1 MKRRSFPPQPSVEHL
16 TTLFRRI
23 DAGDIV
29 VPAFQRAFVWGAGEM
44 LSLMESVNEGYPIG
58 SLLLWSA
65 DEEILKISTSEDIP
79 FPPLAA
85 EMPVNYIL
93 DGLQRLST
101 LYGAFHYEPEV
112 HHKSFDIHYDLTF
125 DRFIRGDDARDLT
138 YETVPMSSLFKPKRM
153 LEIQRKLIEG
163 GAYEAELDNL
173 TALQSRFQE
182 YMIPIVTLPQR
193 EVEEVVTIFER
204 VNSTGTRLSR
214 VDFMRAVTWSR
225 EFDLNEA
232 IDDVKSSLESEGFEI
247 DDDTIVKAMG
257 QKFDLDPVPD
267 SLLKLRSQNA
277 GELRDTI
284 PAIVSDF
291 RHVFEFLRQ
300 ELGIYSE
307 EFVPYEGQFL
317 ALLKAFS
324 EFGGFDIQRREFLSS
339 WFLRLSFEEAL
350 QGRPDHHV
358 ANLVKSLIQQLYE
371 GGRSIR
377 SLTIDENTF
386 VRRRMLKG
394 KSLTSAICVM
404 MAQSEPLDIIT
415 GERIDPFDIT
425 SAYDSNRFV
434 PVFEVEEIEKFTG
447 SSVSSKVPANVILST
462 FPFSTREQLNLRS
475 TILGMAEHEAG
486 REILT
491 SHFIFDDMIEALG
504 ANDAEAFLFLR
515 ADAMLETA
523 RQMVSK

>member
-65 DEEILKISTSEDIP
+65 EEEILKISTSQDIP
-79 FPPLAA
+79 FPHLAA

-101 LYGAFHYEPEV
+101 LYGAFHYEDGV
-112 HHKSFDIHYDLTF
+112 HHRAFDIHYDLTY
-125 DRFIRGDDARDLT
+125 DRFIRGSDARDLT

-163 GAYEAELDNL
+163 GAFEAELDNL

-182 YMIPIVTLPQR
+182 YMIPIVTLSQR
-193 EVEEVVTIFER
+193 EVDEVVTIFER

-232 IDDVKSSLESEGFEI
+232 IDEVKVSLEGEGFEI

-267 SLLKLRSQNA
+267 SLLKLRIQDA
-277 GELRDTI
+277 RELRQTI
-284 PAIVSDF
+284 PEIVSDF
-291 RHVFEFLRQ
+291 RRVFEFLRS
-300 ELGIYSE
+300 ELGIFSS
-307 EFVPYEGQFL
+307 EFVPYEGQLL

-324 EFGGFDIQRREFLSS
+324 EFGDFDARDREFLSS

-358 ANLVKSLIQQLYE
+358 ANLVKNLIRQLRD
-371 GGRSIR
+371 GGKTVR

-386 VRRRMLKG
+386 IRRRMLKG

-404 MAQSEPLDIIT
+404 MAKSEPLDLIS
-415 GERIDPFDIT
+415 GERINSFAIT

-434 PVFEVEEIEKFTG
+434 PIFEVGEIERFSG
-447 SSVSSKVPANVILST
+447 SSVSAKIPANVVLST
-462 FPFSTREQLNLRS
+462 FPFSIREQLNIRS
-475 TILGMAEHEAG
+475 TILGMAEHEGG
-486 REILT
+486 REILS
-491 SHFIFDDMIEALG
+491 SHFIFGEMLEALRL
-504 ANDAEAFLFLR
+504 NDPETFLFLR
-515 ADAMLETA
+515 ADAMLDTA
-523 RQMVSK
+523 RQLVSS